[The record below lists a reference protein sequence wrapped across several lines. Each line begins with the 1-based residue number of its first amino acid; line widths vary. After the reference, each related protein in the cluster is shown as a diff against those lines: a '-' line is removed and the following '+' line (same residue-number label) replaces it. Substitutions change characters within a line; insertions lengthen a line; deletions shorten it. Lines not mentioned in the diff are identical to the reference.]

1 MVTKRIYKG
10 VINGIGD
17 GFVIDAVQTTYS
29 YVELSDGQIIKKLI
43 ASMGIN
49 AKLREACKSAEPIE
63 LHVWPSSK
71 RGEWVLL
78 AVRMGDGKLFA
89 TDSIHYMAIQWWV
102 AAFVMGC
109 GIATIWALIGIAI
122 IVFAVWLFKLVA
134 FKRQASRYIASL
146 TGAVLI

>member
-1 MVTKRIYKG
+1 
-10 VINGIGD
+10 
-17 GFVIDAVQTTYS
+17 
-29 YVELSDGQIIKKLI
+29 
-43 ASMGIN
+43 
-49 AKLREACKSAEPIE
+49 
-63 LHVWPSSK
+63 
-71 RGEWVLL
+71 
-78 AVRMGDGKLFA
+78 MGDGKLFA

-122 IVFAVWLFKLVA
+122 ILFAVWLFKLVA